1 MKTINTSHIVARM
14 QMVIPALLFL
24 IASCDQYEFRTSSDA
39 ALTGTVWK
47 LEGFGSVRA
56 KLDIAKPA
64 LEKNYQLL
72 LEPDGKAYGIS
83 SVNHLGGEY
92 TLNEE
97 KQTLHINIQVLTSAL
112 EMPDGNVYLSRLSKV
127 HRYELSGNILHLYY
141 SDTDFLQYRPA
152 ADDSYLRE
160 IVSNLTK

>member
-1 MKTINTSHIVARM
+1 MRTINTNHIVARM
-14 QMVIPALLFL
+14 QIVIPALLFL

-47 LEGFGSVRA
+47 LDV
-56 KLDIAKPA
+56 AKPA

-152 ADDSYLRE
+152 ADDSHLRE